1 MAPSILVLL
10 SILSLHPAARRD
22 SSVQKTWTNDDIE
35 SLRET
40 APISVFN
47 PASAVQF
54 AATPATL
61 SAPAIAPKP
70 PIIKELDPY
79 WYSTQIDVL
88 QTEMAASAA
97 VVNRI
102 EDIRKSGVGISG
114 VIPLDREDVGL
125 TPESTVQ
132 ILQTQNKAL
141 GEQVDNLQE
150 LARRNDI
157 PPGVIR

>member
-1 MAPSILVLL
+1 MTPAILVLF
-10 SILSLHPAARRD
+10 SVLSLHPAARRD

-47 PASAVQF
+47 PTSAVQF
-54 AATPATL
+54 ATIPATL
-61 SAPAIAPKP
+61 GAPAVAPKP
-70 PIIKELDPY
+70 PIMKELDPD
-79 WYSTQIDVL
+79 WYSAQMEVL

-97 VVNRI
+97 VVQRI
-102 EDIRKSGVGISG
+102 EEIRKSGVGISG

-132 ILQTQNKAL
+132 ILQTLNKAL
-141 GEQVDNLQE
+141 GEQVDTLQE

-157 PPGVIR
+157 PPGVVR